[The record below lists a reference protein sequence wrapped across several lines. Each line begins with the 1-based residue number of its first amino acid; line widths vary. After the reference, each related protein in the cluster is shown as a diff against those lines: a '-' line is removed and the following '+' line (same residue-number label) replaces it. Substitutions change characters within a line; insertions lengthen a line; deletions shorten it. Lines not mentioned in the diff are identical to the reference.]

1 MSKTGRRHSNRRPP
15 TKVVPGDGKENGREP
30 QPPQD
35 GDDDNEEEE
44 EEEEHD
50 EEEQQQRLEKEKQ
63 RKAPKERRRSSTRAE
78 DAGAPRHSPARQE
91 AEAQKGRG
99 GTRGARRQGGLP
111 LC

>member
-50 EEEQQQRLEKEKQ
+50 EEEQQRLEKEKQ

-78 DAGAPRHSPARQE
+78 DTGAPRHSPARQE

>member
-35 GDDDNEEEE
+35 GDDDNDEEE

-50 EEEQQQRLEKEKQ
+50 EEEQQRLEKEKQ

>member
-35 GDDDNEEEE
+35 GDDDNDEEE

-50 EEEQQQRLEKEKQ
+50 EEEQQRLEKEKQ
-63 RKAPKERRRSSTRAE
+63 RKAPKERRRSSTRVE